1 MSNPDRTKAPVT
13 RPFASVHLDFP
24 EPTRLANGIE
34 TYVVG
39 NGEDEVCRISWYLPG
54 GKFQESEPMLASL
67 TAMSLFE
74 GCEGMEA
81 QQVADTFD
89 SYGAMKSAQ
98 AFDNYTL
105 VELST
110 LNKFLPQV
118 LPAWVCCVTAPAF
131 SQAEVEVKRQY
142 AASSIANMQQKV
154 KYLATCEMNR
164 LYYGPSHP
172 LARVATPAGVEA
184 ITTDM
189 LRGFHAANYSLAGSR
204 LVVSGHITGAE
215 MEAINAA
222 IGSLPLGP
230 QRGLPRDWPIEP
242 SDTMQSVVNRPG
254 AMQSAIAMTI
264 RAVKRS
270 HPDYLKLR
278 LLVMALG
285 GYFGSR
291 LMTNIREDKGYTYG
305 IGAVLAGRCDDA
317 YVGISTEC
325 ACEYTRS
332 VIAEVKKEIER
343 LRREPIGLDE
353 LNTVKRHL
361 MSDLV
366 KTLDTPFSI
375 ADYVGSTF
383 LYGVYSDYFNRQ
395 VREVQ
400 EATPAQLQQLAV
412 KYLDVD
418 RLRTVVAGDKAKM

>member
-1 MSNPDRTKAPVT
+1 MSNPDRTKAPAT
-13 RPFASVHLDFP
+13 RPFTSVRLDFP
-24 EPTRLANGIE
+24 QPIRLSNGIE

-54 GKFQESEPMLASL
+54 GKFQERVPMQASL

-74 GCEGMEA
+74 GCEGMTA

-98 AFDNYTL
+98 AFDNVTL
-105 VELST
+105 VELSS
-110 LNKFLPQV
+110 LNKFLSRV
-118 LPAWVCCVTAPAF
+118 LPAWVRCVTAPAF
-131 SQAEVEVKRQY
+131 SEAGVEVKRQY
-142 AASSIANMQQKV
+142 VASSIANMQQKV

-164 LYYGPSHP
+164 LYYGPGHP
-172 LARVATPAGVEA
+172 LAHVSTPDEVEA
-184 ITTDM
+184 IAADM
-189 LRGFHAANYSLAGSR
+189 LRRFHSANYSLAGSR
-204 LVVSGHITGAE
+204 LVVSGHITSAE
-215 MEAINAA
+215 LEAVDAA
-222 IGSLPLGP
+222 IGSLRLEP
-230 QRGLPRDWPIEP
+230 QRGQLCNWPIEP
-242 SDTMQSVVNRPG
+242 SSVMQSVIDRPG

-291 LMTNIREDKGYTYG
+291 LMTNIREEKGYTYG

-325 ACEYTRS
+325 ACEYTGR
-332 VIAEVKKEIER
+332 VIAEVKKEIDR
-343 LRREPIGLDE
+343 LRSEPMGLVE

-383 LYGVYSDYFNRQ
+383 LYGVYPEYFNRQ
-395 VREVQ
+395 VKEVQ
-400 EATPAQLQQLAV
+400 EATPDELQRLAQ
-412 KYLDVD
+412 KYLDTD
-418 RLRTVVAGDKAKM
+418 KLRIVVAGDKTKM

>member
-1 MSNPDRTKAPVT
+1 M
-13 RPFASVHLDFP
+13 
-24 EPTRLANGIE
+24 
-34 TYVVG
+34 
-39 NGEDEVCRISWYLPG
+39 
-54 GKFQESEPMLASL
+54 QASL

-74 GCEGMEA
+74 GCEGMTA

-98 AFDNYTL
+98 AFDNVTL
-105 VELST
+105 VELSS
-110 LNKFLPQV
+110 LNKFLSRV
-118 LPAWVCCVTAPAF
+118 LPAWVRCVTAPAF
-131 SQAEVEVKRQY
+131 SEAGVEVKRQY
-142 AASSIANMQQKV
+142 VASSIANMQQKV

-164 LYYGPSHP
+164 LYYGPGHP
-172 LARVATPAGVEA
+172 LAHVSTPDEVEA
-184 ITTDM
+184 IAADM
-189 LRGFHAANYSLAGSR
+189 LRRFHSANYSLAGSR
-204 LVVSGHITGAE
+204 LVVSGHITSAE
-215 MEAINAA
+215 LEAVDAA
-222 IGSLPLGP
+222 IGSLRLGP
-230 QRGLPRDWPIEP
+230 QCGQLCNWPIEP
-242 SDTMQSVVNRPG
+242 SSVMQSVIDRPG

-291 LMTNIREDKGYTYG
+291 LMTNIREEKGYTYG

-325 ACEYTRS
+325 ACEYTGR
-332 VIAEVKKEIER
+332 VIAEVRKEIDR
-343 LRREPIGLDE
+343 LRSEPMGLVE

-383 LYGVYSDYFNRQ
+383 LYGVYPEYFNRQ
-395 VREVQ
+395 VKEVQ
-400 EATPAQLQQLAV
+400 EATPDELQRLAQ
-412 KYLDVD
+412 KYLDTD
-418 RLRTVVAGDKAKM
+418 KLRIVVAGDKTKM